1 VKNDLQEQDALWDLL
16 GRSRQVR
23 PTPFFARNVLRQIRH
38 TPRSPRLPALVL
50 RWLSATTL
58 VLLIAGFSLSLTP
71 PPATPQSALNPE
83 TIEHFDAA
91 AGINELVLV
100 EEFTFDTFVDL

>member
-1 VKNDLQEQDALWDLL
+1 MKNDLQEQDALWDLL

-50 RWLSATTL
+50 RWLPATTL
-58 VLLIAGFSLSLTP
+58 ALLVVGFSLSLTHP
-71 PPATPQSALNPE
+71 PPPPPTPRRPPANAPHQAPPP
-83 TIEHFDAA
+83 
-91 AGINELVLV
+91 
-100 EEFTFDTFVDL
+100 